1 MLQEEEMAGKIP
13 APTSSNAVD
22 PEGSSGCLFFAFLQA
37 QSILQMLFQQHFC
50 EAADAGLP

>member
-1 MLQEEEMAGKIP
+1 MLQDEEMAGKIP
-13 APTSSNAVD
+13 APTSSNALD

-37 QSILQMLFQQHFC
+37 QSILQMLFQQHSC